1 MRTTLARLTQV
12 AVMAAG
18 AAVAMLTV
26 KFPIVPAAPFLKY
39 DPSDVVALLAGFWVG
54 PGSGVLV
61 VLLKDVLIWLLRGGN
76 PLRLVADFAAGGT
89 FVGVA
94 AWALARW
101 AAGRGIE
108 GPGAGRAA
116 GGVRALPAA
125 ALPAMVVATLAG
137 TAARVAVMAVAN
149 FPILYLEAGMTPD
162 RVAALMWPAIVPFNA
177 LKGLLNGAFALI
189 LSAALVRRR
198 AVAALSR

>member
-1 MRTTLARLTQV
+1 MRTPLARLTQV

-18 AAVAMLTV
+18 AAVVMITV

-116 GGVRALPAA
+116 GGVRPLPAA
-125 ALPAMVVATLAG
+125 ALPAMVVAILAG

-177 LKGLLNGAFALI
+177 LKGLLNGAFALV